1 MAFFVFTKLDGFRV
15 YMLKDLEIK
24 KKNIFASQFVN
35 YSFRS
40 LQFKNGTVKIF
51 MLSNFDKHDK
61 AQLLIKFK

>member
-1 MAFFVFTKLDGFRV
+1 
-15 YMLKDLEIK
+15 MLKDLEIK